1 MEAERVRL
9 RRVRHGKD
17 GTADSGGEGRKKE
30 CVLKSNERGFLAQ
43 MTAERRETFVTA
55 PPQSLFS
62 IQAATFSKNAVAF
75 LPPPPLPALRVWRE
89 DREGN

>member
-1 MEAERVRL
+1 MERMALQIAEA
-9 RRVRHGKD
+9 K
-17 GTADSGGEGRKKE
+17 EGRKE

-75 LPPPPLPALRVWRE
+75 LPPPLPALRVWRE
-89 DREGN
+89 EREGN

>member
-1 MEAERVRL
+1 MERMALQIAEA
-9 RRVRHGKD
+9 K
-17 GTADSGGEGRKKE
+17 GGRKE

-75 LPPPPLPALRVWRE
+75 LPPLPSLRVWRE
-89 DREGN
+89 EREGN